1 MKHSGKH
8 PARFLVIIPIMVILD
23 IVILSV
29 AAYHDSHI
37 PHDPQNPLRS
47 LPWLSLAAIGYLV
60 PANAAGALTAV
71 ILSVIAAVTEKKEN
85 QKEKIM
91 KTINIAID
99 GPGGAGK
106 SSISKAIASELGFI
120 HVDTGAMYRAIALF
134 AVRNHCTAPEQIRER
149 LDEIDVE
156 LKFIGGAQRVMLC
169 GEDVTD
175 YIRSPEVTM
184 TASEVSAVPEV
195 RAHLF
200 DLQKKIAAEN
210 NIIMDGRDIG
220 SVVLPHA
227 DLKIF
232 LTASA
237 EERAS
242 RRYLEMR
249 EKPDCPSYED
259 ILEDIRKRDYADMHR
274 EVAPLV
280 QAEDAVLLDS
290 TNMGFNEVVEHITG
304 LIRTKTDLR

>member
-1 MKHSGKH
+1 MK
-8 PARFLVIIPIMVILD
+8 
-23 IVILSV
+23 
-29 AAYHDSHI
+29 
-37 PHDPQNPLRS
+37 N
-47 LPWLSLAAIGYLV
+47 
-60 PANAAGALTAV
+60 
-71 ILSVIAAVTEKKEN
+71 
-85 QKEKIM
+85 
-91 KTINIAID
+91 INIAID

-106 SSISKAIASELGFI
+106 SSISKAIASELGYI
-120 HVDTGAMYRAIALF
+120 HVDTGAMYRAIALY
-134 AVRNHCTAPEQIRER
+134 AVRNACTEQIIEQI
-149 LDEIDVE
+149 DEIDVE

-184 TASEVSAVPEV
+184 TASKVAAVPEV

-200 DLQKKIAAEN
+200 NLQKKIAAEN

-249 EKPDCPSYED
+249 EKPDCPTYEEILAD
-259 ILEDIRKRDYADMHR
+259 IKQRDYNDMHR
-274 EVAPLV
+274 EIAPLT
-280 QAEDAVLLDS
+280 QAEDAVLVDS
-290 TNMGFNEVVEHITG
+290 TNMGFHEVVEYITE
-304 LIRTKTDLR
+304 LIREKTDQR

>member
-1 MKHSGKH
+1 
-8 PARFLVIIPIMVILD
+8 
-23 IVILSV
+23 
-29 AAYHDSHI
+29 
-37 PHDPQNPLRS
+37 
-47 LPWLSLAAIGYLV
+47 
-60 PANAAGALTAV
+60 
-71 ILSVIAAVTEKKEN
+71 
-85 QKEKIM
+85 M

-120 HVDTGAMYRAIALF
+120 HVDTGAMYRAIALY
-134 AVRNHCTAPEQIRER
+134 AVRNECADSITEHI
-149 LDEIDVE
+149 DEIDVA

-184 TASEVSAVPEV
+184 TASKVAAVPEV
-195 RAHLF
+195 REHLF
-200 DLQKKIAAEN
+200 NLQKKIAAEN

-220 SVVLPHA
+220 SFVLPHA

-249 EKPDCPSYED
+249 EKPDCPTYEE
-259 ILEDIRKRDYADMHR
+259 ILEDIKQRDYQDSHR
-274 EVAPLV
+274 EIAPLT
-280 QAEDAVLLDS
+280 QAEDAVLVDS
-290 TNMGFNEVVEHITG
+290 TNMGFNEVVEYITG
-304 LIRTKTDLR
+304 LIREKTDLR